1 MANTVKLNST
11 VLLHTVP
18 LLSLITKCELWYY
31 TSQQIL
37 AIIVTS
43 PMLPSTVAS
52 EVQTKRYSAYFNLPP
67 YFQVSLVH

>member
-37 AIIVTS
+37 AIITFS
-43 PMLPSTVAS
+43 MLPSTVAS

-67 YFQVSLVH
+67 HFQVSLVR